1 MPQLTL
7 RDVPVELHHWLR
19 QQAVAHRRSL
29 NQEVILQLDALR
41 ARNANPPDA
50 GERLARI
57 REIASRTARMP
68 VVDARP
74 EDEILGLSPDGLPG

>member
-41 ARNANPPDA
+41 VRNASPLDA

-57 REIASRTARMP
+57 RAIASRTARMP

>member
-7 RDVPVELHHWLR
+7 RDVPVELHHWLK

-29 NQEVILQLDALR
+29 NQEVIRQLDALR
-41 ARNANPPDA
+41 ARNASAPDA

-57 REIASRTARMP
+57 RAIALRTGSMP

-74 EDEILGLSPDGLPG
+74 EDEILGLGPDGLPG